1 MKIKMSKSKPES
13 KELYILTKYER
24 ARILGTRALQ
34 LSNGAQP
41 MVKVDG
47 ITDVMDIAKKELME
61 YKLPF
66 IIKRKFP
73 DGSYIDIKVC
83 DMIV

>member
-1 MKIKMSKSKPES
+1 MSKSELESGTRPEP
-13 KELYILTKYER
+13 YILTKYER
-24 ARILGTRALQ
+24 ARVLGTRALQ

-61 YKLPF
+61 YKLPL
-66 IIKRKFP
+66 IVRRKFP
-73 DGSYIDIKVC
+73 DGSYTDIKVS
-83 DMIV
+83 DMIVN

>member
-1 MKIKMSKSKPES
+1 MSKS
-13 KELYILTKYER
+13 ELKNEYSLTKYER
-24 ARILGTRALQ
+24 ARILGARALQ

-41 MVKVDG
+41 MVRVDG

-66 IIKRKFP
+66 IIRRKFP
-73 DGSYIDIKVC
+73 DGSHVDIKVS
-83 DMIV
+83 DMIVS

>member
-1 MKIKMSKSKPES
+1 MSKSES
-13 KELYILTKYER
+13 KHETELYILTKYER
-24 ARILGTRALQ
+24 ARVLGTRALQ

-66 IIKRKFP
+66 IVRRKFP
-73 DGSYIDIKVC
+73 DGSYIDIKVS
-83 DMIV
+83 DMIIN

>member
-1 MKIKMSKSKPES
+1 MSKSEFQ
-13 KELYILTKYER
+13 LTKYEK
-24 ARILGTRALQ
+24 AKIIGTRALQ

-47 ITDVMDIAKKELME
+47 IIDVMDIAKKELEE

-66 IIKRKFP
+66 IIRRKYP
-73 DGSYIDIKVC
+73 DGSHIDIKVS
-83 DMIV
+83 DMITS

>member
-1 MKIKMSKSKPES
+1 MSKS
-13 KELYILTKYER
+13 ELKNEYILTKYEK

-66 IIKRKFP
+66 IIRRKYP
-73 DGSYIDIKVC
+73 DGSYVDVKIS
-83 DMIV
+83 DMIVN